1 MRVSLANFERK
12 KECLLKDPFPGFQEC
27 MRLMRKR
34 NAQLQEDGFHF
45 LLPHAHEYVA
55 QLIDEFSHEADQG
68 LRCWLLEL
76 LAEARDPNA
85 LPLFLEYLQSDERGL
100 KTMAIR
106 GLKQLN
112 TKEARRAL
120 WEARV

>member
-1 MRVSLANFERK
+1 VK
-12 KECLLKDPFPGFQEC
+12 KEQFPGFQEC
-27 MRLMRKR
+27 LRLMRKR
-34 NAQLQEDGFHF
+34 DPQLREEGFHL
-45 LLPHAHEYVA
+45 LLPHAHEHIQQLMELFA
-55 QLIDEFSHEADQG
+55 QETDSG

-76 LAEARDPNA
+76 LAEAKDA
-85 LPLFLEYLQSDERGL
+85 SAFPLFLEQLQSNEGSL

-120 WEARV
+120 WEAGIS

>member
-1 MRVSLANFERK
+1 
-12 KECLLKDPFPGFQEC
+12 

-34 NAQLQEDGFHF
+34 NPQLQEDGFH
-45 LLPHAHEYVA
+45 LLRSHAHEYTQQLMNAFA
-55 QLIDEFSHEADQG
+55 QEIDPG

-76 LAEARDPNA
+76 LAEARDLDA
-85 LPLFLEYLQSDERGL
+85 LPLFLDYLHSDETSL

-106 GLKQLN
+106 GLKQLK

-120 WEARV
+120 WEAGV

>member
-1 MRVSLANFERK
+1 MKSQV
-12 KECLLKDPFPGFQEC
+12 PGFQEG

-34 NAQLQEDGFHF
+34 DPQLQEDGFH
-45 LLPHAHEYVA
+45 LLLSHAHEYTQ
-55 QLIDEFSHEADQG
+55 QLMNEFAHETDPG

-76 LAEARDPNA
+76 LAEARDLDT
-85 LPLFLEYLQSDERGL
+85 LPLFLDYLHSDETSL
-100 KTMAIR
+100 KMMAIR

-120 WEARV
+120 WEAGV